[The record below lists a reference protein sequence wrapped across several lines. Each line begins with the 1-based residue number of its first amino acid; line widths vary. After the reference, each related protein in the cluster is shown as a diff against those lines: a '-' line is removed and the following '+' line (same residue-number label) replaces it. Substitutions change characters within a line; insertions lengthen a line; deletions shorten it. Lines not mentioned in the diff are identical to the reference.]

1 MFLKKITTLL
11 PALFVLVLAG
21 SAFAAFTRTMPHS
34 SADLLTY
41 LTTIHVNRSHVKSV
55 VVNQS
60 SSHIEVD
67 LDEQSGTSTLG
78 DHDQYIPI
86 RKGKA
91 ADAKV
96 VMDRIWAQSAK
107 GVAPTAADAQALYDM
122 IDQTAN

>member
-34 SADLLTY
+34 SADRLTY